1 MDRTPV
7 ENKTTQLESSP
18 PSIDLIPSYKRKPPV
33 IRQMGRTTS
42 YISTGDDLF
51 TSCVRP
57 SIQQLSL
64 WDSARRKEPI
74 LFDGLQKM
82 VGAVRAKYAGCSH
95 PDPIINTFVNRVL
108 ENRILEWVGSI
119 TNTMLWSGFCVGEI
133 VHEYKTGINGEKQV
147 WIKDF
152 FTYHPIEPRFI
163 LNKQGLLTH
172 GELMEESSLSTGI
185 WVPAPEYLSSK
196 RAINHSFTGSHVRLP
211 KTKVFHIAFN
221 SEGNNPY
228 GMSQLEA
235 ATKYH
240 IYKETFLE
248 MEAAALDRY
257 GTPLIYCTVPLQKTK
272 ESVQEPDGSIRDL
285 YYHEVISN
293 HLADLRSQQTIVLSY
308 ADKDNPPKLEALT
321 TGNNFS
327 DTFNMGIELCDSNM
341 MIALGIPNLIL
352 KDNNQGLGT
361 GGAAERQMEAFHLF
375 ITDIFNTVTN
385 KIIEQVITP
394 LILWNFDIDKHPL
407 ATQPVTFLSKPIRWS
422 ENQVLVNVIKTL
434 TELNYI
440 NPEDPKHKAWVLD
453 MFNIPK

>member
-7 ENKTTQLESSP
+7 EEKKTQLESSP
-18 PSIDLIPSYKRKPPV
+18 VIELLPTYKRKPPV
-33 IRQMGRTTS
+33 IRQMGRTAS
-42 YISTGDDLF
+42 YVSTGDDLF
-51 TSCVRP
+51 TNCVRP

-64 WDSARRKEPI
+64 WDSARRREPI
-74 LFDGLQKM
+74 IFDGLQKM
-82 VGAVRAKYAGCSH
+82 VGAVRGKLAGYSH
-95 PDPIINTFVNRVL
+95 PDPLISDFINKVI
-108 ENRILEWVGSI
+108 ENRIQEWLGLI

-133 VHEYKTGINGEKQV
+133 VHEYRTGVKGERQV
-147 WIKDF
+147 WIKDLL
-152 FTYHPIEPRFI
+152 TYHPIEPRFL

-172 GELMEESSLSTGI
+172 GELQEDTSLATGV
-185 WVPAPEYLSSK
+185 WVPAPSNLVS
-196 RAINHSFTGSHVRLP
+196 RRTPNHSFTGSHIRLP

-228 GMSQLEA
+228 GISQLEA

-257 GTPLIYCTVPLQKTK
+257 GTPLIYCVVPLIQTK
-272 ESVQEPDGSIRDL
+272 ESITEPDGTIRNKF
-285 YYHEVISN
+285 YHEVISEQ
-293 HLADLRSQQTIVLSY
+293 LADLRSQQTIVLSSI
-308 ADKDNPPKLEALT
+308 DKDNPPKIEALT

-327 DTFNMGIELCDSNM
+327 DTFNMGIELCDNNM

-375 ITDIFNTVTN
+375 ITDIFNQVTN
-385 KIIEQVITP
+385 KILSQVIAP

-407 ATQPVTFLSKPIRWS
+407 ANNPGSFLSKPIRWS
-422 ENQVLVNVIKTL
+422 ENQVLINVIKTL

-440 NPEDPKHKAWVLD
+440 DPTNDVHRAWVLD